1 VGGAHARPDA
11 TACAEAAHDRVTP
24 AAPWAAC
31 LLSAPP
37 PPLRTNRTR
46 RVPHPVLIG
55 HAIPFLSVSS
65 PREASR
71 LMQCPTR
78 RWVKELTQ
86 TTLKKFK
93 RDMVVQRRQAAE
105 AEHRYYEKALPKFY
119 GAWQVA
125 RSPGGGATPLFARQM
140 QPRAC

>member
-1 VGGAHARPDA
+1 LLS
-11 TACAEAAHDRVTP
+11 VTP
-24 AAPWAAC
+24 F
-31 LLSAPP
+31 
-37 PPLRTNRTR
+37 R
-46 RVPHPVLIG
+46 
-55 HAIPFLSVSS
+55 SVSS
-65 PREASR
+65 PSEASR
-71 LMQCPTR
+71 LMQCYTR

-125 RSPGGGATPLFARQM
+125 RSPGGGAAPLFAGQM
-140 QPRAC
+140 QPRACRASPECG